1 MIDLFDP
8 SPVSS
13 FERPNENKKNE
24 ALRLNKNCHASLIL
38 YLVNAT
44 SLAKPSAVDLLT
56 TELSQSLCHGALIV
70 ETWFTAKHLSSVV
83 AIAGFDLYR
92 RDRKSG
98 RGGGVCVHILEMT

>member
-1 MIDLFDP
+1 MKDLKLRTPVNLIDLFDP

-13 FERPNENKKNE
+13 FERPNENKKNK

-70 ETWFTAKHLSSVV
+70 ETWCAENSK
-83 AIAGFDLYR
+83 
-92 RDRKSG
+92 
-98 RGGGVCVHILEMT
+98 